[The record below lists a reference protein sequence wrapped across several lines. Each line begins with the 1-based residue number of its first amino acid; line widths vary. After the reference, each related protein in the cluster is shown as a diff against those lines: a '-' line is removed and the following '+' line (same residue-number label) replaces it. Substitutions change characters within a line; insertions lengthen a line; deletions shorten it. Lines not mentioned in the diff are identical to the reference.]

1 MVKNQERRMV
11 TRRLKGQRRQKEED
25 LEEDEETFMWDRECL
40 ISIETGSP
48 QREMRNEPGPN

>member
-11 TRRLKGQRRQKEED
+11 TRRLKGQRRQKED